1 MTADFKCIEMHGG
14 KIQVWVKMCG
24 NDRVSLTP
32 ICFGLTLSSA
42 LKQKQPP
49 PKHWTG
55 LHKHYQISF
64 LTV

>member
-49 PKHWTG
+49 QNIG
-55 LHKHYQISF
+55 LGCINITRSAF
-64 LTV
+64 

>member
-49 PKHWTG
+49 PKTLDW
-55 LHKHYQISF
+55 
-64 LTV
+64 VA